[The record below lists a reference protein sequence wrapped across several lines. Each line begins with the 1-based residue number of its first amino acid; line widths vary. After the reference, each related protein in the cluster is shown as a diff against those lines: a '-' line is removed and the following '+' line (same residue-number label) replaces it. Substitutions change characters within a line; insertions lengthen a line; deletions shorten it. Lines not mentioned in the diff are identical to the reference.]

1 MPKTLNTDSQK
12 INLIPEL
19 MEQVSLLY
27 QILVTGNVE
36 TGEPGLLE
44 NTRVISKN
52 VKTLM
57 DKQAT
62 NEELERRVKDIE
74 DRHKRLDE
82 QKKRRDPYALA
93 IFSIALSNVVMIVL
107 WVLGFGR

>member
-19 MEQVSLLY
+19 MEQVAQLH
-27 QILVTGNVE
+27 QILVTGNIE
-36 TGEPGLLE
+36 TGTPSLLE
-44 NTRVISKN
+44 DIRGIKKSVG
-52 VKTLM
+52 VLM
-57 DKQAT
+57 EKQVT

-82 QKKRRDPYALA
+82 QKKKRDPYALA

-107 WVLGFGR
+107 WLLGFGR